1 MIILPEEMPFSNLN
15 LAPSKKLTNAT
26 ESFKVSLF
34 VSDES
39 NYISKG
45 GKLWKAHTR

>member
-1 MIILPEEMPFSNLN
+1 MITLPEEMPFSNLS
-15 LAPSKKLTNAT
+15 LAPTKKLTNT
-26 ESFKVSLF
+26 KESFTVSLF

-45 GKLWKAHTR
+45 GKLWKAHTK